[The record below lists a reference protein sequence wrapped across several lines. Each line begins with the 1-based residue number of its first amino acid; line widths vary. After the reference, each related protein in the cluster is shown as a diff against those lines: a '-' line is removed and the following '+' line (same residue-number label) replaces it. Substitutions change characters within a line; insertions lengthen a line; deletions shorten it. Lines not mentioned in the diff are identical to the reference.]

1 VTIRVVTI
9 EDDRQYRSSLELL
22 IRRARDFELV
32 GSFDSPEAALAR
44 IDDDNGGSAWDLVLM
59 DLDLPGM
66 SGIDCTRQIKRRLAD
81 VAVVVLTVFEERSAI
96 VEAICGGADGYLLKR
111 TPAGELLTQLRAIAS
126 GGSPLSA
133 DVART
138 VLELVRH
145 IGPVAT
151 GTTDPAGNTG
161 RFNLT
166 ERESDVL
173 RCLVDG
179 MSYKRTA
186 QQLGISIDTV
196 RSNIRSVYGKL
207 QVHNVAEAVSRALRE
222 GIV

>member
-1 VTIRVVTI
+1 TGPIAGCSSPV
-9 EDDRQYRSSLELL
+9 RSS
-22 IRRARDFELV
+22 
-32 GSFDSPEAALAR
+32 P
-44 IDDDNGGSAWDLVLM
+44 
-59 DLDLPGM
+59 
-66 SGIDCTRQIKRRLAD
+66 
-81 VAVVVLTVFEERSAI
+81 
-96 VEAICGGADGYLLKR
+96 
-111 TPAGELLTQLRAIAS
+111 LLTQLRAIAN

-145 IGPVAT
+145 LGPMAT
-151 GTTDPAGNTG
+151 GMTDPTGSTG

-166 ERESDVL
+166 GRERDVL

-196 RSNIRSVYGKL
+196 RSNIRSVYAKL

>member
-1 VTIRVVTI
+1 MIRVVTI
-9 EDDRQYRSSLELL
+9 EDDPQYRSSLERLFQ
-22 IRRARDFELV
+22 RASDFELI
-32 GSFDSPEAALAR
+32 GSFDAPEAALAR
-44 IDDDNGGSAWDLVLM
+44 LDGGDDGSIWDLVLM

-66 SGIDCTRQIKRRLAD
+66 SGIDCTREIKKRLTG
-81 VAVVVLTVFEERSAI
+81 VAVVVLTVFEERSTI

-111 TPAGELLTQLRAIAS
+111 TSAGELLTQLRAIAN

-133 DVART
+133 GIART

-151 GTTDPAGNTG
+151 GTSDAAGSTD
-161 RFNLT
+161 RLKLT
-166 ERESDVL
+166 ERELDVL

-196 RSNIRSVYGKL
+196 RSNIRSVYAKL